1 MEKAIEINNLEKS
14 YDSFTLK
21 IDKLEIPKGMI
32 TGFIGENGSGK
43 TTTIK
48 TILNIVKKYQGDI
61 KLFNTNNLEEKEKL
75 KEDIGVVL
83 DESFFPEILTATD
96 VDKIMKSTFKKW
108 DRKLFY
114 EYLEKFKLP
123 SNKQLKTFSKGMHK
137 KLEIITALC
146 HHPKLLILD
155 EPTTGLDPVARR
167 EVLDMFQEFMQDEEN
182 TIFLSTHITSDLEKI
197 ADYIVFIDKGK
208 ILLTKEINEILENYA
223 IVKCSEKEFLKI
235 AKEDIICYSKEK
247 YDIEILITDK
257 KKFKSKYNFGV
268 IDKISIEELM
278 VLMIRGDVDA
288 RSY

>member
-61 KLFNTNNLEEKEKL
+61 KLFNTNSLEEKEKL
-75 KEDIGVVL
+75 KENIGVVL

-114 EYLEKFKLP
+114 EYLEKFKLS
-123 SNKQLKTFSKGMHK
+123 SNKQLKTFISY
-137 KLEIITALC
+137 E
-146 HHPKLLILD
+146 
-155 EPTTGLDPVARR
+155 
-167 EVLDMFQEFMQDEEN
+167 Q
-182 TIFLSTHITSDLEKI
+182 
-197 ADYIVFIDKGK
+197 
-208 ILLTKEINEILENYA
+208 
-223 IVKCSEKEFLKI
+223 KC
-235 AKEDIICYSKEK
+235 
-247 YDIEILITDK
+247 
-257 KKFKSKYNFGV
+257 
-268 IDKISIEELM
+268 
-278 VLMIRGDVDA
+278 
-288 RSY
+288 

>member
-48 TILNIVKKYQGDI
+48 TILNIVKKYQGEI

-167 EVLDMFQEFMQDEEN
+167 EVLDMFQEFMQDEKN

-197 ADYIVFIDKGK
+197 ADYIIFIDKGK

-223 IVKCSEKEFLKI
+223 IVKCSEKEFVKI

-247 YDIEILITDK
+247 YDVEVLIADK

-278 VLMIRGDVDA
+278 VLMIRGDV
-288 RSY
+288 